1 MMTGHTSPAVTRRP
15 ELSQQ
20 TLPHSSR
27 EGAVRVEPPPGNL
40 KNKVAA
46 REANESLTR
55 KKVPPSRSA
64 AGFLLM
70 DSSLNPISFNAEA
83 IQILGYP
90 DKMAKLRRTEIF
102 LAERIRLTLLSGRPL
117 GSAPFVTEFRSGRR
131 HYFCRAFLVD
141 AQANDPAHPSIAV
154 LLERGPFGLIPLS
167 QVSQQFN

>member
-15 ELSQQ
+15 EFSQP

-55 KKVPPSRSA
+55 KKVPPSRAA
-64 AGFLLM
+64 AGFLLV

-90 DKMAKLRRTEIF
+90 DKLANLRPTEVF
-102 LAERIRLTLLSGRPL
+102 LGEKIHSTLLSGRPF
-117 GSAPFVTEFRSGRR
+117 GDARFVTELRSGRR
-131 HYFCRAFLVD
+131 HYYCR
-141 AQANDPAHPSIAV
+141 
-154 LLERGPFGLIPLS
+154 
-167 QVSQQFN
+167 